1 MGFKIHVRTPAIYVK
16 FIVNKVPLKHLWIKQ
31 PGIPDQGMKGFAE
44 STLAELNIDRFF
56 KVE

>member
-31 PGIPDQGMKGFAE
+31 PGIPDQGMKGLLKAL
-44 STLAELNIDRFF
+44 TELNIDRFF

>member
-44 STLAELNIDRFF
+44 STYRIEHRQILQG
-56 KVE
+56 